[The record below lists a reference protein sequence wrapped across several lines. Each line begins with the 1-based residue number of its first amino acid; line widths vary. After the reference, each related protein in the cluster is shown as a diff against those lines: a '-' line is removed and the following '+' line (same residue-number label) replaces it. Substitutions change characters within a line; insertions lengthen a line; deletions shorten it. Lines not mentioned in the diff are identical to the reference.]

1 MRITHLGHA
10 SLYVET
16 SSVRLLIDPVLID
29 PHQEGFLEVF
39 PPRTVHWEQRPEF
52 EILFISHRHLD
63 HFDIATLARLPRE
76 VQLIVPDDP
85 LIAQA
90 IEALGFTA
98 VQRVH
103 DLFGFTIDESSFL
116 ITPSE
121 AGIAEHGILISDR
134 DGTFWNQVDTVL
146 TQAHI
151 DLVLAQSSPV
161 DLLFAP
167 WQPMLEQ
174 AWQYNEPLG
183 FPSAEYA
190 RLLQNVQRVRPR
202 ALVPGSNGFRYVG
215 NKSWLNQVVFP
226 QSRERFMADAVTML
240 PELKD
245 RVFEADPGDV
255 IELRQGETT
264 RLRRAS
270 SFVTSGERD
279 PAEIEFSPAIAQRPL
294 RDRTGADAGEE
305 HRSAVAEFIKTLF
318 PAFILKHPVLFHSHR
333 EWNVIYQF
341 EVAYARD
348 SEHWWYDFREPELGF
363 RSGRNPLANL
373 FCGITAAN
381 LSGLIKGTCG
391 WDLAAF
397 SGDFY
402 QHHRVYGI
410 WENGLVFPYG
420 VNLTNPLFTVFSG
433 DSVFEALV
441 GMQLEAAQAAQKS
454 RDGKMA

>member
-1 MRITHLGHA
+1 MFPRREVRWEHLPP
-10 SLYVET
+10 
-16 SSVRLLIDPVLID
+16 IDIV
-29 PHQEGFLEVF
+29 
-39 PPRTVHWEQRPEF
+39 
-52 EILFISHRHLD
+52 FISHRHLD
-63 HFDIATLARLPRE
+63 HFDIATLSRLPRE
-76 VQLIVPDDP
+76 VQVIIPEDG

-90 IEALGFTA
+90 VEALGYSA

-103 DLFGFTIDESSFL
+103 DLFAFRIDDTFFL

-121 AGIAEHGILISDR
+121 ASIAEHGILISDR

-146 TQAHI
+146 SQAHI
-151 DLVLAQSSPV
+151 DHVLAQSSPV

-174 AWQYNEPLG
+174 AWQYNEPVS

-190 RLLQNVQRVRPR
+190 RLLQNVQRVRPK

-215 NKSWLNQVVFP
+215 NMSWLNQVVFP

-245 RVFEADPGDV
+245 SVFEADPGDML
-255 IELRQGETT
+255 ELRQGETT
-264 RLRRAS
+264 RHRRAS

-279 PAEIEFSPAIAQRPL
+279 PAQIEFSPAIAQRPL
-294 RDRTGADAGEE
+294 RNRVGGNEDE
-305 HRSAVAEFIKTLF
+305 HRLAVAEFIETLF
-318 PAFILKHPVLFHSHR
+318 PSFILDHSILFRSHR
-333 EWNVIYQF
+333 EWNVIYQL

-348 SEHWWYDFREPELGF
+348 SEHWWYDFREPESGF
-363 RSGRNPLANL
+363 RPGRNPLANL

-381 LSGLIKGTCG
+381 LSGMSTGGCG
-391 WDLAAF
+391 WDLAALG
-397 SGDFY
+397 GDFY
-402 QHHRVYGI
+402 LHHRVYGV
-410 WENGLVFPYG
+410 WKNGLIFPHG

-441 GMQLEAAQAAQKS
+441 RMQLEAAQAIVVPAQDS
-454 RDGKMA
+454 QDGG